1 MEGLMIFQKI
11 SECHKKVGGNREC
24 LYIAFT
30 KLSMFFFVPHRFLK
44 GTL

>member
-1 MEGLMIFQKI
+1 MIFQKI
-11 SECHKKVGGNREC
+11 SESHKKVGVNGEC

-30 KLSMFFFVPHRFLK
+30 KLSMSFFVPHRFLK

>member
-11 SECHKKVGGNREC
+11 SECHKKVGGNGEC
-24 LYIAFT
+24 LYMAFT
-30 KLSMFFFVPHRFLK
+30 KLSMSFFVPHRFLK

>member
-1 MEGLMIFQKI
+1 MIFQKI
-11 SECHKKVGGNREC
+11 SESHKKVGGNGES

-30 KLSMFFFVPHRFLK
+30 KLSMFFFVPHHFLK